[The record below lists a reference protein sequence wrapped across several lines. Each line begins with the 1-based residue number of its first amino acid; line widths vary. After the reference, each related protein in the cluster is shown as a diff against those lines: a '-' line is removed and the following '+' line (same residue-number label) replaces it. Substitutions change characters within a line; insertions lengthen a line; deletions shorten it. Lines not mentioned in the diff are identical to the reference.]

1 MDEPGRCVAVTGASG
16 YIGAALV
23 RRLQS
28 ESWVERVVALD
39 VRPPGTDLGP
49 KAHSVRH
56 DVSLPFDGVLEE
68 HRPDTVV
75 HLAFVLNPS
84 RDSVAARRV
93 NVDGAANLLDECAR
107 NGVRKIVY
115 LSSTTVYGAHPDNP
129 PMLTEESPP
138 RPAAGFQYSHDK
150 LAAERLIDEYASSN
164 PSVVVTVLRGCPVV
178 GPNADNFIA
187 RAFLKRVLVAAWGH
201 DPLMQLLHEDDL
213 TEVLT
218 ACVARDAPG
227 LYNVAAGGTLRW
239 SEMVRS
245 LGRPLL
251 RMPAPLLRGATA
263 VSWAFRLQSESP
275 PAGLGFIMHPWTVS
289 VEKLTRELGIPVRYT
304 STQAWQSFAQARGT
318 APKEGDKR
326 P

>member
-1 MDEPGRCVAVTGASG
+1 MSEQGRRVVVTGASG
-16 YIGAALV
+16 YVGAGLV

-49 KAHSVRH
+49 KARFVRH

-93 NVDGAANLLDECAR
+93 NVDGAANLLDECDR
-107 NGVRKIVY
+107 LGVRKFVY

-164 PSVVVTVLRGCPVV
+164 PGVVVTVLRGCPVV

-213 TEVLT
+213 TEVLA

-227 LYNVAAGGTLRW
+227 LYNVAAGGTLPW
-239 SEMVRS
+239 SEMVRT

-251 RMPAPLLRGATA
+251 RMPAPLLRGATGI
-263 VSWAFRLQSESP
+263 SWALRLQSESP

-289 VEKLTRELGIPVRYT
+289 AEKLTRELGIQMRYT
-304 STQAWQSFAQARGT
+304 SRQAWQSFAQARAGT
-318 APKEGDKR
+318 R
-326 P
+326 

>member
-1 MDEPGRCVAVTGASG
+1 MSEQGRHVVVTGASG
-16 YIGAALV
+16 YVGAGLV

-39 VRPPGTDLGP
+39 IRPPSTDLGP

-84 RDSVAARRV
+84 RDSNAARRV
-93 NVDGAANLLDECAR
+93 NVDGAANLLEECDR
-107 NGVRKIVY
+107 LGVRKIVY

-164 PSVVVTVLRGCPVV
+164 PGVVVTVLRGCPVV

-218 ACVARDAPG
+218 ACVARDTPG

-239 SEMVRS
+239 SEIARA

-263 VSWAFRLQSESP
+263 VSWALRLQSESP
-275 PAGLGFIMHPWTVS
+275 QAGLGFIMHPWTVS
-289 VEKLTRELGIPVRYT
+289 AEKLTRELGIPMRYT
-304 STQAWQSFAQARGT
+304 SRQAWQSFAQARAGI
-318 APKEGDKR
+318 R
-326 P
+326 

>member
-1 MDEPGRCVAVTGASG
+1 MAPPTCWTSAT
-16 YIGAALV
+16 AL
-23 RRLQS
+23 
-28 ESWVERVVALD
+28 
-39 VRPPGTDLGP
+39 
-49 KAHSVRH
+49 
-56 DVSLPFDGVLEE
+56 
-68 HRPDTVV
+68 
-75 HLAFVLNPS
+75 
-84 RDSVAARRV
+84 
-93 NVDGAANLLDECAR
+93 
-107 NGVRKIVY
+107 GVRKIVY

-150 LAAERLIDEYASSN
+150 LAAERLIDDYASSN
-164 PSVVVTVLRGCPVV
+164 PGVVVTVLRGCPVV

-245 LGRPLL
+245 LGRPA
-251 RMPAPLLRGATA
+251 APHARAPPPGRHGSLMGAA
-263 VSWAFRLQSESP
+263 P
-275 PAGLGFIMHPWTVS
+275 PVRVPTGRAGLHHAPVD
-289 VEKLTRELGIPVRYT
+289 RER
-304 STQAWQSFAQARGT
+304 
-318 APKEGDKR
+318 
-326 P
+326 

>member
-1 MDEPGRCVAVTGASG
+1 MDEPGRRVAVTGASG
-16 YIGAALV
+16 YIGTGLV

-28 ESWVERVVALD
+28 ESWVDSVVALD

-49 KAHSVRH
+49 KAFFVRH
-56 DVSLPFDGVLEE
+56 DVSLPLDGVLEE

-150 LAAERLIDEYASSN
+150 LAAERLIDDYASSN
-164 PSVVVTVLRGCPVV
+164 PGVVVTVLRGCPVV

-213 TEVLT
+213 TEVLA

-251 RMPAPLLRGATA
+251 RLPAPLLRGATA

-275 PAGLGFIMHPWTVS
+275 PAGLGFIMHPVD
-289 VEKLTRELGIPVRYT
+289 RER
-304 STQAWQSFAQARGT
+304 
-318 APKEGDKR
+318 
-326 P
+326 